1 MSNGALLDQRHKRF
15 AISHQTSVAVVKAQ
29 LSGYIP
35 VGVLFDDGHVRVLDW
50 AAKVF
55 KLQLQTWSFLY
66 MQRAKGSFRGITLI
80 REMSPRVND

>member
-1 MSNGALLDQRHKRF
+1 MSNGALLDQQHKRF

-35 VGVLFDDGHVRVLDW
+35 VGLLFDDGHVGVLDW

-55 KLQLQTWSFLY
+55 KLQLQTWGFLY
-66 MQRAKGSFRGITLI
+66 MHRAKGSFRGIKVI
-80 REMSPRVND
+80 RKMSPHVND